1 MKNMSRKLI
10 FVILFSAVLTPVNG
24 AAALSHGKTLA
35 NLSSNDLMF
44 AQMMIPH
51 HQQAI
56 DMSKFAL
63 KNSSN
68 KEIKALGREISGAQG
83 KEIAQMKYWLS
94 ATKSSSAM
102 GHDMGG
108 MEGHDMGGMG
118 DMGGMEGHNMEMDG
132 MISDAQMRTL
142 STLKG
147 PKFDKAFLKAMIE
160 HHQGAIEMTSLLK
173 GSKNSE
179 AKKLASDVVRVQ
191 KSEITKMKKLLVKF
205 A

>member
-1 MKNMSRKLI
+1 
-10 FVILFSAVLTPVNG
+10 
-24 AAALSHGKTLA
+24 
-35 NLSSNDLMF
+35 MF

-56 DMSKFAL
+56 EMSKFAL

-68 KEIKALGREISGAQG
+68 KEINALGREISGAQG

-102 GHDMGG
+102 GHDMG
-108 MEGHDMGGMG
+108 

-132 MISDAQMRTL
+132 MISDAKMRTL

-147 PKFDKAFLKAMIE
+147 AKFDKAFLKAMIA

-191 KSEITKMKKLLVKF
+191 KSEISKMKKLLVAF

>member
-1 MKNMSRKLI
+1 MLNKSRKI
-10 FVILFSAVLTPVNG
+10 TFVILLTLVLTPING
-24 AAALSHGKTLA
+24 AAALSHGKTLT
-35 NLSSNDLMF
+35 NLNSSDVMF

-94 ATKSSSAM
+94 ATKSPTAM
-102 GHDMGG
+102 GHHMG
-108 MEGHDMGGMG
+108 
-118 DMGGMEGHNMEMDG
+118 MDG

-147 PKFDKAFLKAMIE
+147 AKFDKAFLKAMIE

-191 KSEITKMKKLLVKF
+191 KSEITAMKKLLAKF

>member
-108 MEGHDMGGMG
+108 MKGH

-147 PKFDKAFLKAMIE
+147 AKFDKAFLKAMIA

-191 KSEITKMKKLLVKF
+191 KSEITKMKKHLVKF